1 MARVKDILTNKGG
14 EIWSIESGRSVYDAI
29 YMLAEKGVGALAVID
44 DGRLVGMISERDYT
58 RQIILKGRKSRETLI
73 RDIMSG
79 GVVTTSPC
87 EDVNECM
94 RLMTKNR
101 IRHLPVVEDDRVVGM
116 VSIGDLV
123 RVIIAEQQS
132 TIVDLEKYISG

>member
-1 MARVKDILTNKGG
+1 
-14 EIWSIESGRSVYDAI
+14 
-29 YMLAEKGVGALAVID
+29 
-44 DGRLVGMISERDYT
+44 
-58 RQIILKGRKSRETLI
+58 
-73 RDIMSG
+73 MSG

>member
-58 RQIILKGRKSRETLI
+58 RQIKLKGR
-73 RDIMSG
+73 
-79 GVVTTSPC
+79 V
-87 EDVNECM
+87 
-94 RLMTKNR
+94 
-101 IRHLPVVEDDRVVGM
+101 RH
-116 VSIGDLV
+116 
-123 RVIIAEQQS
+123 
-132 TIVDLEKYISG
+132 

>member
-1 MARVKDILTNKGG
+1 MGRVKDILANKGG
-14 EIWSIESGRSVYDAI
+14 EVWSIESGKSVYDAI
-29 YMLAEKGVGALAVID
+29 YMLAEKGIGALAVID
-44 DGRLVGMISERDYT
+44 GGRLVGMISERDYA
-58 RQIILKGRKSRETLI
+58 RQIILKGRSSRETLV
-73 RDIMSG
+73 RDVMSAD
-79 GVVTTSPC
+79 VITAKPC
-87 EDVNECM
+87 ENVDECM

-101 IRHLPVVEDDRVVGM
+101 IRHLPVIEEDRVVGM

>member
-1 MARVKDILTNKGG
+1 MGRVKDILANKGG
-14 EIWSIESGRSVYDAI
+14 ETWSIESGRSVYDAI
-29 YMLAEKGVGALAVID
+29 YMLAEKRIGALAVID
-44 DGRLVGMISERDYT
+44 EGKLVGMVSERDYA
-58 RQIILKGRKSRETLI
+58 RQIILKGRSSRETLV

-101 IRHLPVVEDDRVVGM
+101 VRHLPVVEDDRVVGM